1 MCIPTKLQQNIIDRT
16 KEGDAI
22 AKFLFDTMQGQ
33 HTDAKFN
40 HRLEAAKHLIRYGFP
55 NAECETAA
63 DRLSRAGG
71 NPEGQGE
78 DETPVQSPLSPGER
92 ARACPELAEGVR
104 GEEIAAPVTHLD
116 ILNYEIAHLIR
127 HETAEGHTLV
137 EFLIHTMTGRDRPF
151 TPKKFCI
158 KPADRMA
165 AARELLRR
173 GFGDLGSRR
182 KQSDGNDESN
192 TYDTLHTD
200 LAKRMRE
207 YSERGTDTVR
217 FLLEVMS
224 DPNPE
229 EEFTIH
235 HRMSAAQELLRRGWD
250 TNYDNIRPEHLTDY
264 WRDKESSCLSI
275 GQKKTLSGLST
286 SIDDYD
292 NYDDTDYEAIAKEIR
307 EEEDRDVNSKL
318 LRFQET
324 VPSSRHSSESRNLE
338 DLQAASPATK
348 LPLPQGE
355 GWGEGKETNAPSTP
369 TLPKS
374 LPQSKSENEPTADR
388 KSIIKE
394 FKEAMDK
401 GDERAALRAEAKYR
415 RIDVKPEKNIY
426 DYGPNDPDPTVDY
439 YFEPLST
446 EEQAKFDKEDRRE
459 HGLTEEEIAEYSA
472 ISTPE
477 GKSDPLSA
485 ACRSRRHP
493 QHAHPPQPARRQ
505 AQKPHHPQPI
515 SHPAGPVRLCQLHSP
530 DSFGITSGVRRL
542 AAAKHS
548 AQSLPQCYNCRTC
561 SQALQGTT
569 ATRRQTIDRRTSRL
583 PRSRIWRIHCISSLG
598 HATRRSGSGGR

>member
-1 MCIPTKLQQNIIDRT
+1 MCIPTKLQQNIISFT
-16 KEGDAI
+16 KDGEHI
-22 AKFLFDTMQGQ
+22 ARFLVDTMQGQ

-40 HRLEAAKHLIRYGFP
+40 HRLEAAKHLIKFGFRDTD
-55 NAECETAA
+55 CETTS
-63 DRLSRAGG
+63 DRLSRVGG

-92 ARACPELAEGVR
+92 ARVR
-104 GEEIAAPVTHLD
+104 GEEIAKPVTHLD
-116 ILNYEIAHLIR
+116 IINYEIAHLIR

-137 EFLIHTMTGRDRPF
+137 NFLMDTMTGRDRPF

-182 KQSDGNDESN
+182 KPSDSTDEAN
-192 TYDTLHTD
+192 AYDTLHTD

-224 DPNPE
+224 DPDPDL
-229 EEFTIH
+229 EFTIH

-250 TNYDNIRPEHLTDY
+250 TNYDNIKPKHLKDY
-264 WRDKESSCLSI
+264 WQDKESTRLSI
-275 GQKKTLSGLST
+275 GQKKTQAGLST

-292 NYDDTDYEAIAKEIR
+292 NYDDTDYEAIAKEMR
-307 EEEDRDVNSKL
+307 EEEDRDVNSKP

-324 VPSSRHSSESRNLE
+324 VPSSRHSRESRNPE
-338 DLQAASPATK
+338 DRQQAVATM

-355 GWGEGKETNAPSTP
+355 GWGEGNENSPASPTSKSDNTPSTP

-374 LPQSKSENEPTADR
+374 LPLTKSENEFTTDR
-388 KSIIKE
+388 KAIIKE
-394 FKEAMDK
+394 FREAMDR

-439 YFEPLST
+439 YFEPLSP
-446 EEQAKFDKEDRRE
+446 EEQGKFDKEDRRE
-459 HGLTEEEIAEYSA
+459 HGLTEDEIADFSG
-472 ISTPE
+472 TPTQKA
-477 GKSDPLSA
+477 KSGTLEQLAQSA
-485 ACRSRRHP
+485 AAHNTPIHPNPLAPKRKTPTIRSP
-493 QHAHPPQPARRQ
+493 
-505 AQKPHHPQPI
+505 
-515 SHPAGPVRLCQLHSP
+515 
-530 DSFGITSGVRRL
+530 
-542 AAAKHS
+542 
-548 AQSLPQCYNCRTC
+548 
-561 SQALQGTT
+561 
-569 ATRRQTIDRRTSRL
+569 
-583 PRSRIWRIHCISSLG
+583 
-598 HATRRSGSGGR
+598 